1 LRIVADADLRI
12 RCHGAAVGVG
22 EGNLAFAALFQRRK
36 MCGVFTT
43 FLFERFDLFRQILD
57 PRTAGHAL
65 LGIARVEPFEII
77 FQLLVGRRDEFL
89 Q

>member
-1 LRIVADADLRI
+1 MGREPGLLASRDVLGPKITL
-12 RCHGAAVGVG
+12 VG
-22 EGNLAFAALFQRRK
+22 RRK

-65 LGIARVEPFEII
+65 LGIARVEPEII